1 MPRNFNKVMQFQ
13 NKIMT
18 DFKSMFNDK
27 LLGTGIDNNIFEAVN
42 DMKKSLLA
50 QLAKQESSIEETVE
64 KIMEM
69 IDNTFKNQIE
79 SVVNQ

>member
-1 MPRNFNKVMQFQ
+1 
-13 NKIMT
+13 MT

-50 QLAKQESSIEETVE
+50 
-64 KIMEM
+64 
-69 IDNTFKNQIE
+69 
-79 SVVNQ
+79 